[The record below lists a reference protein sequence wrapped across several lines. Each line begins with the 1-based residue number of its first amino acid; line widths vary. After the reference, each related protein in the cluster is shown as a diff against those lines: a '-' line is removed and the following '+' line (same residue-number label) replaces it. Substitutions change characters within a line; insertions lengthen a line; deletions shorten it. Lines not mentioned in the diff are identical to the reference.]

1 MAELFSTG
9 TLPLSDIFPLVTIC
23 DLTLR
28 TMGMLLLLLVLL
40 LTPSYCGLFYSGL
53 WERYSG
59 SGHWACQKVQCLKK
73 VICDVRKGI

>member
-28 TMGMLLLLLVLL
+28 TMGMLFLLLVLL
-40 LTPSYCGLFYSGL
+40 LTPSYCGLFHLVL
-53 WERYSG
+53 WEQSIG
-59 SGHWACQKVQCLKK
+59 SGHWACQKVQF
-73 VICDVRKGI
+73 